1 MMLLGLMPSLAGA
14 QGGDTEKPY
23 WWEELAFVWPATS
36 EGSLVYDP
44 ISNRVIALFHEGGEA
59 RNDITYAWD
68 GTEWTNLGYVKPD
81 GDLSNARLVYSPKAG
96 KILLYGGKTKWYGTP
111 PETESAIWQ
120 MDEQGW
126 TEVARSVYSPIPPA
140 RYDEAVATDPSG
152 GLLLFGGIRSDTFL
166 DETWVWD
173 PETQMWTNKTDPGGK
188 NPPARTV
195 ASMVYDPENGNV
207 LLFGGFST
215 KQYWYSPYE
224 NPLGDTWLW
233 DGNGWQNVTG
243 EVYGPSPRA
252 GAAMSYDPKSGK
264 IYLFG
269 GEDSNG
275 NFLNDLWAW
284 DGKERT
290 WTLVAE
296 NVRDLTGR
304 AEAFFT
310 EGPDGN
316 LLLFG
321 GKYSLNDLWKYDS
334 VSDLWEEIDPP
345 SPSPRSSAAMAT
357 DEKNGQVLL
366 FGGTED
372 YWETMGDTWAWNGVE
387 WIKKRP
393 STSPS
398 PRHSAAMAFNGRDVL
413 LFGGYNYDSVEDIEH
428 YYDDT
433 WIWDGEDWRK
443 IDTQPGATPPGRYSA
458 AMAYNPLTG
467 QVVMFGGNG
476 EIDTLGDTWVWNGE
490 AWNRVDPR
498 EGDPS
503 PRYGAS
509 LAFDGKKILLFGGFT
524 KAGLT
529 SNETWLFDGDKW
541 TKVETTPEKTPSAR
555 YGATLAYDPFTGKT
569 FLFGGFGENEQVL
582 NDLWMWDPEKR
593 EWTSLYPGDGSV
605 PTIIPAFTSPN
616 PSPRVG
622 AGMAYSPANQSFLLF
637 GGEGWNPQEEWVVYQ
652 DTWLLHRSNW
662 LKLAGL
668 TLSAAKD
675 TLETG
680 ESTTITGQVYG
691 KDGLGLAHIPVTLE
705 VYGGGG
711 FGSPPAVVKDVY
723 TDAAGNYTLTYTAP
737 ENIPGS
743 QGTVTMTARIPGTE
757 FNAEKSFT
765 IIKREAPPAPNPGS
779 GSSGNRDITPPTG
792 SILINGGEESTS
804 TCRVTLTLTA
814 TDWGTGVKEMRFSND
829 GEHWTEWEPYS
840 HTKAYTLPPGP
851 GLKKV
856 YVRFRDGAGN
866 VSPAY
871 SDEILSQGACCRT
884 KPEKPPQFTDISGHW
899 AEKEI
904 NQGAAEGIV
913 TGYTD
918 GTFQPDRSI
927 TRAEFVLMLANAFCL
942 PEGSKELPFTDLNQ
956 IPEWTKDALT
966 RAYGAGWIEGY
977 PDLTF
982 RPDRSIT
989 RSEMAAIL
997 VRALKLVPGT
1007 EGDLTRFSDHAEIPG
1022 WAKDYLFTTWSNGLM
1037 NGRGDRLLAPNGKT
1051 TRAETV
1057 VFLLRALNLGEK
1069 Q

>member
-1 MMLLGLMPSLAGA
+1 
-14 QGGDTEKPY
+14 
-23 WWEELAFVWPATS
+23 
-36 EGSLVYDP
+36 
-44 ISNRVIALFHEGGEA
+44 
-59 RNDITYAWD
+59 
-68 GTEWTNLGYVKPD
+68 
-81 GDLSNARLVYSPKAG
+81 
-96 KILLYGGKTKWYGTP
+96 
-111 PETESAIWQ
+111 
-120 MDEQGW
+120 
-126 TEVARSVYSPIPPA
+126 
-140 RYDEAVATDPSG
+140 
-152 GLLLFGGIRSDTFL
+152 
-166 DETWVWD
+166 
-173 PETQMWTNKTDPGGK
+173 
-188 NPPARTV
+188 
-195 ASMVYDPENGNV
+195 MVYDPENGNV
-207 LLFGGFST
+207 LLFGGYGEYYKYFDV
-215 KQYWYSPYE
+215 YGEYR
-224 NPLGDTWLW
+224 NPLRDTWLW
-233 DGNGWQNVTG
+233 DGNGWQNVTD

-269 GEDSNG
+269 GEDGNG

-284 DGKERT
+284 DGKERN

-296 NVRDLTGR
+296 NVGDLTGR

-345 SPSPRSSAAMAT
+345 SPSPRSYAAVAT

-366 FGGTED
+366 FGGD
-372 YWETMGDTWAWNGVE
+372 G
-387 WIKKRP
+387 I
-393 STSPS
+393 
-398 PRHSAAMAFNGRDVL
+398 
-413 LFGGYNYDSVEDIEH
+413 GGPY
-428 YYDDT
+428 
-433 WIWDGEDWRK
+433 
-443 IDTQPGATPPGRYSA
+443 
-458 AMAYNPLTG
+458 
-467 QVVMFGGNG
+467 
-476 EIDTLGDTWVWNGE
+476 GDTWVWDGSRWTRLRPQHAPPDRRIATMAYDGRHIILFGGYDDNGYNLDDTWLWTGQDWE
-490 AWNRVDPR
+490 QVPTGEGPTPPERNGASMAYFPSKGQVIMFGGWGKDGALGDTWIWNGQSWTQFNQPN
-498 EGDPS
+498 GLPTPS
-503 PRYGAS
+503 PRDGAS
-509 LAFDGKKILLFGGFT
+509 LAFDGKELLLFGGYT
-524 KAGLT
+524 DTGE
-529 SNETWLFDGDKW
+529 SDETWLFDGEKW
-541 TKVETTPEKTPSAR
+541 SQITTGPFPPAR
-555 YGATLAYDPFTGKT
+555 SGGTLAYDRSTGKT
-569 FLFGGFGENEQVL
+569 YLFGGTDSAGNAL
-582 NDLWMWDPEKR
+582 NDLWMWDPETQT
-593 EWTSLYPGDGSV
+593 WNLIDPGSPLPASPSSFNLQTEPAHLDPAPSSRDGHMFSY
-605 PTIIPAFTSPN
+605 SPN
-616 PSPRVG
+616 NR
-622 AGMAYSPANQSFLLF
+622 GMILF
-637 GGEGWNPQEEWVVYQ
+637 GGSNRFFENLFQ
-652 DTWLLHRSNW
+652 DTWILHTSDW